1 MIYTIKDL
9 LIEAR
14 SVELVLTDTE
24 ADYKDW
30 AVEKVEAMEDYLR
43 SKLDGL
49 PSKPSKAQLLEKG
62 CIIGALRIVGSQD
75 PYSCPRATLAWLG
88 SL

>member
-14 SVELVLTDTE
+14 SVELALTDTE

-30 AVEKVEAMEDYLR
+30 AAEKFEAMEDYLR
-43 SKLDGL
+43 NKLDDL
-49 PSKPSKAQLLEKG
+49 PSKPSKDQLLEKG
-62 CIIGALRIVGSQD
+62 CLIGALRIIGSHD
-75 PYSCPRATLAWLG
+75 AYSCPRSALAWLG